1 MAALPVAVPVA
12 KLFSPSWAVGP
23 PLHLKLALGTASGF
37 KGVHQAGK
45 QWEARLW
52 VAGKGT
58 RVLCRHE
65 SAEECAAILA
75 FFERFPC
82 EIPTPKKG
90 RAKPGKG
97 QVCCERSVASLPCVT
112 PQLRV
117 VQPAGLRKK
126 QRRAALRAARCM
138 EAFSVAVDRI
148 PLSAV

>member
-1 MAALPVAVPVA
+1 MKSAPHDSAARGRAA
-12 KLFSPSWAVGP
+12 FR
-23 PLHLKLALGTASGF
+23 F
-37 KGVHQAGK
+37 
-45 QWEARLW
+45 
-52 VAGKGT
+52 GT
-58 RVLCRHE
+58 RIHATLYYSGWMAV
-65 SAEECAAILA
+65 CAAILA

-138 EAFSVAVDRI
+138 EAFSVALDRI